1 MTKMKRPAFTDAK
14 RGSMSISIA
23 YLFTFLIA
31 MTVLLFMITYGDGY
45 SVNQIL
51 LVVVIVVGNAGYF
64 PLSLS
69 DTLPEA
75 LLSTTITY
83 VSGCFAP
90 MLMFAIACEIYKVQI
105 PGWILCIMYAVQF
118 GIYCCVMTI
127 GRLDLFYRSAELHRN
142 GDIVYLTKVY
152 GPMHTVEIITMY
164 LYFALLILVSAGVFP
179 HKRRISTADSTA
191 IFFLEFFTISVYIAQ
206 RMVGLQVEL
215 MPFAFDLGLVLL
227 MIPITKLNT
236 YSITGNNEIIR
247 NRLEQKG
254 YIFFDRKMR
263 FMGCNE
269 KAYEFFPELNEWEL
283 ERKIPGK
290 GGRFNTYLRQPFAKY
305 LENEDDDLLTG
316 NFLMKNERFFY
327 NIGVIRNKSNRKQ
340 GYIIELDNIQGQV

>member
-1 MTKMKRPAFTDAK
+1 
-14 RGSMSISIA
+14 
-23 YLFTFLIA
+23 
-31 MTVLLFMITYGDGY
+31 MITYGDGY
-45 SVNQIL
+45 SINQIL
-51 LVVVIVVGNAGYF
+51 LVTIIVVGNAGYF

-69 DTLPEA
+69 DSLPEA
-75 LLSTTITY
+75 LLATQITY
-83 VSGCFAP
+83 VTGCFAP
-90 MLMFAIACEIYKVQI
+90 MLMFAIACEIYRVHL
-105 PGWILCIMYAVQF
+105 PGWLLCLMYAVQF
-118 GIYCCVMTI
+118 GIFSCVMTI
-127 GRLDLFYRSAELHRN
+127 GRLELFYKSVEFHRN

-152 GPMHTVEIITMY
+152 GPMHTAQLFSMVFY
-164 LYFALLILVSAGVFP
+164 LVLLILVSTGIFKG
-179 HKRRISTADSTA
+179 KRRISTSDATA
-191 IFFLEFFTISVYIAQ
+191 IFFLEFFTVSVYIAQ

-215 MPFAFDLGLVLL
+215 MPFAFDVGVVLL

-247 NRLEQKG
+247 SRLAQKG

-283 ERKIPGK
+283 EKKIPGK
-290 GGRFNTYLRQPFAKY
+290 GGRFNTYLRQPFTKY
-305 LENEDDDLLTG
+305 LDNEESDLFTG

>member
-1 MTKMKRPAFTDAK
+1 
-14 RGSMSISIA
+14 MSISIA
-23 YLFTFLIA
+23 YLFSFLLA

-45 SVNQIL
+45 SINQIL
-51 LVVVIVVGNAGYF
+51 LVTVIVVGNAGYF

-69 DTLPEA
+69 ESLPEA
-75 LLSTTITY
+75 LLATQITY
-83 VSGCFAP
+83 VTGCFAP
-90 MLMFAIACEIYKVQI
+90 MLMFAIACEIYRVHL
-105 PGWILCIMYAVQF
+105 PGWLLCLMYAVQF
-118 GIYCCVMTI
+118 GIFSCVMTI
-127 GRLDLFYRSAELHRN
+127 GRLELFYKSVEFHRN

-152 GPMHTVEIITMY
+152 GPMHTVQLVSMGFY
-164 LYFALLILVSAGVFP
+164 LVLLILVSTGFFKG
-179 HKRRISTADSTA
+179 KRRISTSDSTA
-191 IFFLEFFTISVYIAQ
+191 IFFLEFFTVSVYIAQ

-215 MPFAFDLGLVLL
+215 MPFAFDVGVVLL

-247 NRLEQKG
+247 SRLAQKG

-283 ERKIPGK
+283 EKKIPGK
-290 GGRFNTYLRQPFAKY
+290 GGRFNTYLRQPFTKY
-305 LENEDDDLLTG
+305 LENEDSDLFTG
-316 NFLMKNERFFY
+316 NFLMKEDRFFY

>member
-1 MTKMKRPAFTDAK
+1 
-14 RGSMSISIA
+14 MSISIA
-23 YLFTFLIA
+23 YLFSFLIA

-45 SVNQIL
+45 SINQIL
-51 LVVVIVVGNAGYF
+51 LVTVIVVGDAGYF

-75 LLSTTITY
+75 LIATQITY
-83 VSGCFAP
+83 VTGCFAP
-90 MLMFAIACEIYKVQI
+90 MLMLAIACEIYRVHL
-105 PGWILCIMYAVQF
+105 PGWLLCMMYAVQF
-118 GIYCCVMTI
+118 GIFCCVMTI
-127 GRLDLFYRSAELHRN
+127 GRLDLFYKDVAFNRN
-142 GDIVYLTKVY
+142 GDIVFLTKVY
-152 GPMHTVEIITMY
+152 GPMHTAHLVSMGIY
-164 LYFALLILVSAGVFP
+164 LALLILVSTGIIKG
-179 HKRRISTADSTA
+179 KRRISTSDSTA
-191 IFFLEFFTISVYIAQ
+191 IFFLEFFTVSVYIAQ

-215 MPFAFDLGLVLL
+215 MPFAFDMGLILL

-247 NRLEQKG
+247 NRLAQKG

-283 ERKIPGK
+283 EKKIPGK
-290 GGRFNTYLRQPFAKY
+290 GGRFNTYLRQPFTKY
-305 LENEDDDLLTG
+305 LEDEDGDLLTG

-340 GYIIELDNIQGQV
+340 GYIIELDNIQGQI

>member
-1 MTKMKRPAFTDAK
+1 
-14 RGSMSISIA
+14 
-23 YLFTFLIA
+23 

-45 SVNQIL
+45 SINQIL
-51 LVVVIVVGNAGYF
+51 LVTVIVVGDAGYF

-75 LLSTTITY
+75 LLATQITY
-83 VSGCFAP
+83 VTGCFAP
-90 MLMFAIACEIYKVQI
+90 MLMFAIACEIYRVNL
-105 PGWILCIMYAVQF
+105 PGWLLCMMYAVQF
-118 GIYCCVMTI
+118 GIFCCVMTI
-127 GRLDLFYRSAELHRN
+127 GRLDIFYKAVDFNRN
-142 GDIVYLTKVY
+142 GDVVYLTKVY
-152 GPMHTVEIITMY
+152 GPMHTVELVTMGLY
-164 LYFALLILVSAGVFP
+164 LLLLILVSSGVIKG
-179 HKRRISTADSTA
+179 KRRISTTDSTA
-191 IFFLEFFTISVYIAQ
+191 IFFLEFFTVSVYIAQ

-215 MPFAFDLGLVLL
+215 MPFAFDVGLILL

-247 NRLEQKG
+247 SRLAQKG

-283 ERKIPGK
+283 EKKIPGK
-290 GGRFNTYLRQPFAKY
+290 GGRFNTYLRQPFTKY
-305 LENEDDDLLTG
+305 LENEEGDLLTG

-340 GYIIELDNIQGQV
+340 GYIIELDNIQGQI

>member
-1 MTKMKRPAFTDAK
+1 
-14 RGSMSISIA
+14 MSISIA
-23 YLFTFLIA
+23 YLFSFLLA

-45 SVNQIL
+45 SINQIL
-51 LVVVIVVGNAGYF
+51 LVTVIVVGNAGYF

-69 DTLPEA
+69 ESLPEA
-75 LLSTTITY
+75 LLATQITY
-83 VSGCFAP
+83 VTGCFAP
-90 MLMFAIACEIYKVQI
+90 MLMFAIACEIYRVHL
-105 PGWILCIMYAVQF
+105 PGWLLCLMYAVQF
-118 GIYCCVMTI
+118 GIFSCVMTI
-127 GRLDLFYRSAELHRN
+127 GRLELFYKSVEFHRN

-152 GPMHTVEIITMY
+152 GPMHTVQLVSMGFY
-164 LYFALLILVSAGVFP
+164 LVLLILVSTGFFKG
-179 HKRRISTADSTA
+179 KRRISASDSTA
-191 IFFLEFFTISVYIAQ
+191 IFFLEFFTVSVYIAQ

-215 MPFAFDLGLVLL
+215 MPFAFDVGVVLL

-247 NRLEQKG
+247 SRLAQKG

-283 ERKIPGK
+283 EKKIPGK
-290 GGRFNTYLRQPFAKY
+290 GGRFNTYLRQPFTKY
-305 LENEDDDLLTG
+305 LENEDSDLFTG
-316 NFLMKNERFFY
+316 NFLMKEDRFFY